1 MGIQI
6 AKILPKTEIELSDLS
21 NKRIAIDAFNWMYQ
35 FLSIIRDRDTGEPL
49 KDSKGRVTSHLSGL
63 FYRTAKL
70 LEAGIKPVYVFDG
83 KPPEMKFAEIKVR
96 RERRAE
102 AAEIMKE
109 ARKAGDTETVR
120 KYAQQSSRL
129 NQDLIESAKEL
140 LKYMGV
146 AVVQAP
152 SEGEAQCAYFCK
164 NKDVYAVASQ
174 DSDSLMFGTPKLIR
188 NLSITG
194 KRKVPRKDS
203 YYEVRPEIIELKEV
217 LKELGVNQE
226 QLITMGILVGTDFN
240 PGIKGIG
247 PKKSLSLVKKEKT
260 FDKVLEK
267 VEWNTETPA
276 KQIYDFFTDPPVDK
290 KIKIKF
296 GILEPD
302 KIKKLLVDDFEF
314 SETRI
319 MKVLD
324 NLKKT
329 QPSKG
334 SLGSWIK

>member
-6 AKILPKTEIELSDLS
+6 ASILPKKEIELSDLS

-83 KPPEMKFAEIKVR
+83 KPPEMKITEIRARKEK
-96 RERRAE
+96 REE
-102 AAEIMKE
+102 AREIWKE
-109 ARKAGDTETVR
+109 AKKAGDVVTVR
-120 KYAQQSSRL
+120 KYAQQSARL
-129 NQDLIESAKEL
+129 DQELIESAKEL
-140 LKYMGV
+140 LEYMGV

-152 SEGEAQCAYFCK
+152 SEGEAQCAWYCR

-174 DSDSLMFGTPKLIR
+174 DSDSLMFGAPRLIR

-194 KRKVPRKDS
+194 KRKVPRKES
-203 YYEVRPEIIELKEV
+203 YYELRPEVIELKDV
-217 LKELGVNQE
+217 LKGLGVKQE
-226 QLITMGILVGTDFN
+226 QLIIMGILVGTDFN

-247 PKKSLSLVKKEKT
+247 PKKSLALVKKEKT
-260 FDKVLEK
+260 LEKVLEK
-267 VEWNTETPA
+267 VEWNTKTPA
-276 KQIYDFFTDPPVDK
+276 KKIYDFFIDPPVDK
-290 KIKIKF
+290 RKKIKF
-296 GILEPD
+296 GILQPE
-302 KIKKLLVDDFEF
+302 KIKKLLVDKFEF
-314 SETRI
+314 SEARVT
-319 MKVLD
+319 KVLD
-324 NLKKT
+324 SLKKT
-329 QPSKG
+329 QPSKS